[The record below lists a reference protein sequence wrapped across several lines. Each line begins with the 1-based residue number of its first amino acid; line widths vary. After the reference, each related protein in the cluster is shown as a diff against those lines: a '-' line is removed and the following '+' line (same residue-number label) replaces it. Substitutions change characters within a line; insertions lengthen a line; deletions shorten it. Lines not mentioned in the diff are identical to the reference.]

1 MLVEITTPEEFMGD
15 IMGDLNQRRGKIQ
28 GMDSQG
34 SKTVIRALVP
44 EAELYKYATTLRSM
58 SHGRAIHG
66 RTLHGFEEVP
76 ANVADKV
83 IADMEE
89 GGGGGGPRLAAR

>member
-1 MLVEITTPEEFMGD
+1 MEVEITTPEEFMGD

-58 SHGRAIHG
+58 SHGRAMHKRSFSG
-66 RTLHGFEEVP
+66 YEEVP
-76 ANVADKV
+76 QHVAQQLIEAAEREK
-83 IADMEE
+83 EE
-89 GGGGGGPRLAAR
+89 VTA